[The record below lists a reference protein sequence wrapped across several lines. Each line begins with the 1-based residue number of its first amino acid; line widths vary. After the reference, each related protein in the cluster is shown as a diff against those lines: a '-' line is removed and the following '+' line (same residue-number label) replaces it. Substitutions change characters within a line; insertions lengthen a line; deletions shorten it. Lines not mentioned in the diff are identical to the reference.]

1 MLILN
6 LFQCVFIWEIAIKRR
21 FMYFL
26 FGSIIR
32 KQYFCGVFMLYSI
45 IIQHKTMYAV
55 KCISLF
61 DFLQSVAEYIRSI
74 ARQ

>member
-1 MLILN
+1 
-6 LFQCVFIWEIAIKRR
+6 
-21 FMYFL
+21 MYFL

-45 IIQHKTMYAV
+45 IIQHKILYAV